1 MSRYAIPRFRIAYMH
16 EVRTDSH
23 ADIELRTRGTSFSF
37 SGYYGDTPAFVI
49 DGTLAAREE

>member
-16 EVRTDSH
+16 EVRTASS

-37 SGYYGDTPAFVI
+37 SGYYGDTRPS
-49 DGTLAAREE
+49 